1 MLKFIL
7 STFVGLTLVAISGY
21 LYYFRLQTIELKFI
35 PVEFEYCNSMIS
47 VNDVQYKKIVEWLEA
62 NQSGWRV
69 DWNTPVA
76 GNIYR
81 NTTFSVNVFRG
92 GVSVGY
98 KTDDGY
104 PRFVKSVAHT
114 LELECSDD
122 S

>member
-1 MLKFIL
+1 LFRFLI
-7 STFVGLTLVAISGY
+7 SIFVGLSLVVISGY
-21 LYYFRLQTIELKFI
+21 FYYFRLQTIELKFI
-35 PVEFEYCNSMIS
+35 PTEFEYCNSIIT
-47 VNDVQYKKIVEWLEA
+47 VDDAQYQKLVIWLEA
-62 NQSGWRV
+62 NQSGWSV

-81 NTTFSVNVFRG
+81 NSVFSVSVFRG

-104 PRFVKSVAHT
+104 PRFIKSVDHG
-114 LELECSDD
+114 LDLECSDD

>member
-1 MLKFIL
+1 MLKFLL
-7 STFVGLTLVAISGY
+7 SIFVGLILVAISGY
-21 LYYFRLQTIELKFI
+21 LYYFRLQTIEVRFI
-35 PVEFEYCNSMIS
+35 PTEFEYCNSVIS
-47 VNDVQYKKIVEWLEA
+47 VDDAQYQKLVKWLEA
-62 NQSGWRV
+62 NQSGWNV

-81 NTTFSVNVFRG
+81 NSAFSVSVFRG

-104 PRFVKSVAHT
+104 LRFIKSVDHL
-114 LELECSDD
+114 LELECSDA